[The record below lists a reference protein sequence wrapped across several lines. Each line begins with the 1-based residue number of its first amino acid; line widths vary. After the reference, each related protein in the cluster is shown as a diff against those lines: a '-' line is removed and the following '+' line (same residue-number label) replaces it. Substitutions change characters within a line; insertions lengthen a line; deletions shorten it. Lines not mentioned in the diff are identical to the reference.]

1 MEVED
6 VSHVGQWVQLLETQ
20 KAALQV
26 ASRRKGERPR
36 DRKALDQLVREFM
49 ISRMQ
54 IQHMS
59 IQRNHTLHHS
69 FIPPPYL
76 PSVASLIDLQQIYIK
91 DLRLQI
97 HHRGC
102 YLLLRA
108 ATPSNVM
115 TAVMAIMEDAVGGG
129 IMLQLYQQKGDA
141 YRPADEII
149 QSGNVCIVKE
159 PYFKVM
165 NDGGYGLRVDHV
177 SDILWLALNDDR
189 VPLAWQPRVSELKD
203 AEKLKED
210 GNAALKA
217 GKLHKAVE
225 M

>member
-1 MEVED
+1 VE
-6 VSHVGQWVQLLETQ
+6 
-20 KAALQV
+20 ALCF
-26 ASRRKGERPR
+26 S
-36 DRKALDQLVREFM
+36 F
-49 ISRMQ
+49 ISRKEMR
-54 IQHMS
+54 ID
-59 IQRNHTLHHS
+59 
-69 FIPPPYL
+69 PPMR
-76 PSVASLIDLQQIYIK
+76 SSSL
-91 DLRLQI
+91 
-97 HHRGC
+97 
-102 YLLLRA
+102 
-108 ATPSNVM
+108 
-115 TAVMAIMEDAVGGG
+115 E
-129 IMLQLYQQKGDA
+129 
-141 YRPADEII
+141 
-149 QSGNVCIVKE
+149 NVCIVKE